1 MQLKAVKKKTNWT
14 TISFLLIA
22 LVVFFLGGLVVSVKI
37 GGGSNLHNMDAFILL
52 LLVVVY
58 YVSFSQRYQDHKY
71 LNKFIFRYA
80 LLLIMLIQPI
90 FWALNAWTP
99 RELFSGE
106 SLQHDL
112 DEIRGYIELVRSDD
126 PQGEILFI
134 NQRHL
139 ATFGYVEVPN
149 LVTDYELLELM
160 EMAISNQRD
169 YLSEFY
175 SDLSQNRFDMI
186 VISKQYD
193 TIKENEQAFSEEN
206 NAWVENIT
214 IPLMEYY
221 EPIVWLRYTDI
232 EIYIPRTDQ

>member
-1 MQLKAVKKKTNWT
+1 
-14 TISFLLIA
+14 
-22 LVVFFLGGLVVSVKI
+22 
-37 GGGSNLHNMDAFILL
+37 
-52 LLVVVY
+52 
-58 YVSFSQRYQDHKY
+58 
-71 LNKFIFRYA
+71 
-80 LLLIMLIQPI
+80 MLIQPI
-90 FWALNAWTP
+90 FWALNALTP

-112 DEIRGYIELVRSDD
+112 DEIRGYIQLVRSDD
-126 PQGEILFI
+126 PQGEILFV

-139 ATFGYVEVPN
+139 VTFGYVEVPN

-186 VISKQYD
+186 VIAKQYD

-232 EIYIPRTDQ
+232 EIYIPRAEQ